1 MMDFYWFD
9 VIILGFTLLLGLKG
23 VLNGLIKEVFGLLG
37 IVGGVFVASKYTDW
51 ASSFIQDTFYKIQN
65 ESLASFVGF
74 LFLLLVSWMLCL
86 LMGILFS
93 KMIKLSGLS
102 FLDRFG
108 GFLFGGAKVFLI
120 FAILVFC
127 ITKIGFLNEKLESFA
142 RGSYTL
148 DLLKNTGS
156 YIMNQPLAEQGLQNL
171 RQEIKE
177 NLHEFNSD
185 LNSTQGES

>member
-1 MMDFYWFD
+1 MDFYWFD

-23 VLNGLIKEVFGLLG
+23 ILNGLVKEVFGLLG

-51 ASSFIQDTFYKIQN
+51 ATSFVQNTFYKIQN

-74 LFLLLVSWMLCL
+74 LFLLLVFWVLCL

-93 KMIKLSGLS
+93 KMIKLSNLS
-102 FLDRFG
+102 FLDRLG
-108 GFLFGGAKVFLI
+108 GFLFGGTKVFLI
-120 FAILVFC
+120 FAILIFC
-127 ITKIGFLNEKLESFA
+127 ITKINFLNEKLENFA

-148 DLLKNTGS
+148 DLLRNTGS
-156 YIMNQPLAEQGLQNL
+156 YVMNQPLAEQSLQNL
-171 RQEIKE
+171 KQEIKGNFRE
-177 NLHEFNSD
+177 LNSD